1 MKTTN
6 ANNSDAEK
14 KMGSIQNQKAAR
26 FMLMMAVAIGVLQ
39 MQGPLSKVFHSESTA
54 STMTVVAVFA
64 LMPIAR
70 KIWPIE
76 GEKEFTARIWLIW
89 VVFLGALAVGHVL
102 IWAPPAFLSAW
113 FKAHPAVAALESAGG
128 GWLLPGAMLLI
139 CGLVFLFRGKAQQ
152 NQGSGR

>member
-89 VVFLGALAVGHVL
+89 VVF
-102 IWAPPAFLSAW
+102 P
-113 FKAHPAVAALESAGG
+113 
-128 GWLLPGAMLLI
+128 MLLI